1 MLASGCHLS
10 TLSAPQPRSL
20 RRPVLMLMSL
30 PTLPHGEPF
39 AGSSG
44 MRWEDHQAVPA
55 TSAAA
60 ASRSH
65 PARYHLHITR
75 PTQGPPSVQRCSPCV
90 HHTRSTCPRTHS
102 PQPHPH
108 NTPRQATGPPAQ
120 ADGLP
125 CAQLTAFFDYGT
137 DWRSAEQVLGAPAQV
152 RGKPGQGWGTGV
164 GVKARTPLGPLRLE
178 YAVNDRH
185 QRPGWRLNVGS
196 MGML

>member
-1 MLASGCHLS
+1 MANHLLGHLECAGN
-10 TLSAPQPRSL
+10 TIRQ
-20 RRPVLMLMSL
+20 SL
-30 PTLPHGEPF
+30 PPQQQQLHDHTLL
-39 AGSSG
+39 A
-44 MRWEDHQAVPA
+44 
-55 TSAAA
+55 
-60 ASRSH
+60 
-65 PARYHLHITR
+65 ITR
-75 PTQGPPSVQRCSPCV
+75 TSHGPPKAHPLCRDAAHVCITPGA
-90 HHTRSTCPRTHS
+90 PRTHS
-102 PQPHPH
+102 PQTHPH